1 MNIFEIL
8 KELKNIKPDQEYA
21 KQSRYLIL
29 SQTPQTNKKITVAEI
44 FDWISIHRLATAA
57 SLIGVF
63 ILLVVLSVSYLP
75 GNKNSLVAEADEIN
89 ASIQIKLNDLGY
101 QLQNPAEINING
113 IPNVQKNLEEITE
126 LMKEAQ
132 ILSENKD
139 KKIEEYLEKIKAA
152 QTLLIQL
159 EALPDKY
166 QQPIHQSPQMVF
178 LLLILF

>member
-29 SQTPQTNKKITVAEI
+29 SQTPVNKKITVAEI

-89 ASIQIKLNDLGY
+89 AEIQIKLNDIGY
-101 QLQNPAEINING
+101 QLQNPAEININE
-113 IPNVQKNLEEITE
+113 IPNIQKNLEEVTK

-132 ILSENKD
+132 ILSENNKD
-139 KKIEEYLEKIKAA
+139 KNMGEYLEKIKAA
-152 QTLLIQL
+152 QALLTEI
-159 EALPDKY
+159 E
-166 QQPIHQSPQMVF
+166 S
-178 LLLILF
+178 LLVK

>member
-29 SQTPQTNKKITVAEI
+29 SQTPQTKKITFAEI
-44 FDWISIHRLATAA
+44 FDWVSIHRLATAA

-89 ASIQIKLNDLGY
+89 AEIQIKLNDIGY
-101 QLQNPAEINING
+101 QLQNPTEININE
-113 IPNVQKNLEEITE
+113 IPNIQKNLEEITE
-126 LMKEAQ
+126 LMREAQ
-132 ILSENKD
+132 ILSEDKD
-139 KKIEEYLEKIKAA
+139 KKIEEYLEKIKTA
-152 QTLLIQL
+152 QTLLTEI
-159 EALPDKY
+159 E
-166 QQPIHQSPQMVF
+166 S
-178 LLLILF
+178 LLVK

>member
-29 SQTPQTNKKITVAEI
+29 AQTPVNKKITVAEI

-89 ASIQIKLNDLGY
+89 ASIKIKLNDMGY
-101 QLQNPAEINING
+101 QLQNPAEININE
-113 IPNVQKNLEEITE
+113 IPNIQKNLEEVTK

-132 ILSENKD
+132 ILSENNKD
-139 KKIEEYLEKIKAA
+139 KNMGEYLEKIKAA
-152 QTLLIQL
+152 QALLTEI
-159 EALPDKY
+159 E
-166 QQPIHQSPQMVF
+166 S
-178 LLLILF
+178 LLVK

>member
-8 KELKNIKPDQEYA
+8 KELKNIKPNQEYA

-29 SQTPQTNKKITVAEI
+29 SQTPQIDVDFAQTYANKKITVAEI

-101 QLQNPAEINING
+101 QLQNPAEINIEE
-113 IPNVQKNLEEITE
+113 IPNVQKNLEEITK
-126 LMKEAQ
+126 LMEEAQ
-132 ILSENKD
+132 TLNENKD
-139 KKIEEYLEKIKAA
+139 KKIEEYLKKIKAA
-152 QTLLIQL
+152 QTLFTEI
-159 EALPDKY
+159 E
-166 QQPIHQSPQMVF
+166 S
-178 LLLILF
+178 LLVK